1 MSKTNLTNEQKL
13 YKKKIKKPNFIYNL
27 LGFVWKTL
35 FTKKYGLKGV
45 TVLKYENDALNG
57 SFLKLKNAEIG
68 YSYKNMRFY
77 VSGTNLLT
85 FSKFDYW
92 DPEMGG
98 GSGLKY
104 PTQRVF
110 NFGFQMTFK

>member
-1 MSKTNLTNEQKL
+1 M
-13 YKKKIKKPNFIYNL
+13 
-27 LGFVWKTL
+27 
-35 FTKKYGLKGV
+35 
-45 TVLKYENDALNG
+45 
-57 SFLKLKNAEIG
+57 G